1 MPSSEGQG
9 PMVWSGV
16 PAGEAAPPKAAEI
29 RAGRQGLLPEEASL
43 SILGPTSPQMC
54 GWHAASLGGNI

>member
-29 RAGRQGLLPEEASL
+29 DLLGVIKDLTPWE
-43 SILGPTSPQMC
+43 
-54 GWHAASLGGNI
+54 